1 MDKDFG
7 FIRLPKGI
15 EMRKPYASELKY
27 FKKNANVAGMAT
39 EDNRVILNP
48 YSNLNPDQY
57 QSVAVNEA
65 SRIMMRQPEFKPD
78 FELTNQQKNFLDTTT
93 YRNAT
98 EDERRATIAA
108 RILSGDSSA
117 GVATSE
123 QNMFV
128 DRLKSAFQAN
138 Q

>member
-27 FKKNANVAGMAT
+27 FKKNTNVAGMAT

-128 DRLKSAFQAN
+128 DRLKSAFQN
-138 Q
+138 

>member
-78 FELTNQQKNFLDTTT
+78 FELTNQQKSFLDTTT

-128 DRLKSAFQAN
+128 DRLKNAFQAN

>member
-128 DRLKSAFQAN
+128 DRLKSAFQN
-138 Q
+138 

>member
-1 MDKDFG
+1 MDKSFE

-27 FKKNANVAGMAT
+27 FKKNTNVAGMAT

-48 YSNLNPDQY
+48 YANLSANQY

-65 SRIMMRQPEFKPD
+65 GRIMMRNPEFKPD
-78 FELTNQQKNFLDTTT
+78 FELTTQQKNFLDTTT
-93 YRNAT
+93 YRNAS
-98 EDERRATIAA
+98 EDERKATIAA
-108 RILSGDSSA
+108 RILSGDSSS
-117 GVATSE
+117 GIPTPE

-128 DRLKSAFQAN
+128 DRLKSAFQN
-138 Q
+138 